1 MNVCIQVCNI
11 YIYVFI
17 WTLIPTSVCY
27 ECFLSLPC
35 LPTVYCFRKKN
46 RKKQQQKTYETSYR
60 VAHMLYSIT
69 RILISEQYG
78 WKHLQKGVGQAE
90 VQCQRRRKSCDS
102 KEP

>member
-1 MNVCIQVCNI
+1 MNVSCLYHVYLLCIV
-11 YIYVFI
+11 
-17 WTLIPTSVCY
+17 S
-27 ECFLSLPC
+27 E
-35 LPTVYCFRKKN
+35 KKK

-90 VQCQRRRKSCDS
+90 VQCQRRRESCDS